1 MRAIC
6 DGDQSRTTAA
16 DLEDSN
22 VRARAARARR
32 ARARSGILESKNMK
46 QKLWGE
52 KCP

>member
-22 VRARAARARR
+22 MR
-32 ARARSGILESKNMK
+32 ARARSGIFERKKYLALRRVQGSS
-46 QKLWGE
+46 QR
-52 KCP
+52 